1 MSSLPTVFFS
11 FPLNYLPYTKEEKQ
25 QKKGILGALDVEKY
39 NVILQECTNN
49 MRVCILKKDLNP
61 LFISP
66 YSGFASLL
74 EVIFTC
80 FTFSRVPELWCS
92 MSNVHIKHHKIC
104 LSIHSWL
111 KNKVFLLPIN
121 QQKDIGICTEFVCMQ
136 YMLEIYFYFWRK
148 VSIHYSSIIF
158 QLRDPRFQDLF
169 LTPWH

>member
-1 MSSLPTVFFS
+1 
-11 FPLNYLPYTKEEKQ
+11 
-25 QKKGILGALDVEKY
+25 
-39 NVILQECTNN
+39 
-49 MRVCILKKDLNP
+49 MRLCILKKDLNP

-104 LSIHSWL
+104 LSIHAWL

-121 QQKDIGICTEFVCMQ
+121 QQKKFRYVYRICMYVVYAWNTF
-136 YMLEIYFYFWRK
+136 
-148 VSIHYSSIIF
+148 
-158 QLRDPRFQDLF
+158 LF
-169 LTPWH
+169 LEKSFYSLFKHHFPIRGPPFSRFIFDTLALINTINLFQWNWELILDNNQTGYFRQFIGFWCQENLENWKVLLYTQQ